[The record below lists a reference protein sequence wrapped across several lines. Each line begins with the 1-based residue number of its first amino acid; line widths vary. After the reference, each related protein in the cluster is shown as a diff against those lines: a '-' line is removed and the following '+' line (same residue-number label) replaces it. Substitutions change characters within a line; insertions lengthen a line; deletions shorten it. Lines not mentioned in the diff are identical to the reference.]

1 MDFGPIDAL
10 LTALGFRHFQR
21 VIVFFTMMVA
31 GVLFGAL
38 AVGMTHALVAD
49 LLERGATAVSGQ
61 LDLVGVIALFYVLA
75 GVCLHLMLK
84 AIRQDAGEDDG
95 RIDELERYRD

>member
-31 GVLFGAL
+31 GALFGAL
-38 AVGMTHALVAD
+38 AVGMTHSLVAD
-49 LLERGATAVSGQ
+49 LLARGAPALSGQ
-61 LDLVGVIALFYVLA
+61 LDLIGVIALFYVLA
-75 GVCLHLMLK
+75 GLSLHLMLK
-84 AIRQDAGEDDG
+84 ALRRDASEDDG